1 MLAWKQLFI
10 QRVRNSSLVERQSVD
25 NKRASSISPKFW
37 ARERG
42 RGAFH
47 RRRSRVVRHG
57 GVYGKANVGISN
69 DKAGE
74 KPAHR
79 KTKVS

>member
-1 MLAWKQLFI
+1 M
-10 QRVRNSSLVERQSVD
+10 D
-25 NKRASSISPKFW
+25 NKRALNGIPKLWIVSHDTLVGEHSICGE
-37 ARERG
+37 A
-42 RGAFH
+42 
-47 RRRSRVVRHG
+47 G
-57 GVYGKANVGISN
+57 GTTDCGGNRKANVGISN

>member
-1 MLAWKQLFI
+1 M
-10 QRVRNSSLVERQSVD
+10 D
-25 NKRASSISPKFW
+25 NKRALSVIPKLW
-37 ARERG
+37 ICSNATG
-42 RGAFH
+42 RGAFYL
-47 RRRSRVVRHG
+47 RRSGKVTDRG
-57 GVYGKANVGISN
+57 GNRKANVGISN

>member
-1 MLAWKQLFI
+1 MDF
-10 QRVRNSSLVERQSVD
+10 RNDLVGEHSSSGEAGA
-25 NKRASSISPKFW
+25 ASN
-37 ARERG
+37 
-42 RGAFH
+42 RGAA
-47 RRRSRVVRHG
+47 
-57 GVYGKANVGISN
+57 GKANVGISN

>member
-1 MLAWKQLFI
+1 MVPKLRI
-10 QRVRNSSLVERQSVD
+10 CSN
-25 NKRASSISPKFW
+25 AS
-37 ARERG
+37 G
-42 RGAFH
+42 RGAFQYQ
-47 RRRSRVVRHG
+47 RSGLAMGRG
-57 GVYGKANVGISN
+57 EIGKANVGISN

>member
-1 MLAWKQLFI
+1 MK
-10 QRVRNSSLVERQSVD
+10 RVAED
-25 NKRASSISPKFW
+25 KGCESI
-37 ARERG
+37 G
-42 RGAFH
+42 RGAFR
-47 RRRSRVVRHG
+47 RRRSGAVRHG
-57 GVYGKANVGISN
+57 GADGKANVGMSN

>member
-1 MLAWKQLFI
+1 M
-10 QRVRNSSLVERQSVD
+10 D
-25 NKRASSISPKFW
+25 NKRASSVLPKLW
-37 ARERG
+37 IHTEICMSG
-42 RGAFH
+42 RGAFYL
-47 RRRSRVVRHG
+47 RRSGLVMGR
-57 GVYGKANVGISN
+57 GVDRKANVGISN

>member
-1 MLAWKQLFI
+1 M
-10 QRVRNSSLVERQSVD
+10 D
-25 NKRASSISPKFW
+25 NKRASSGIPKLWISMKIDLVG
-37 ARERG
+37 E
-42 RGAFH
+42 H
-47 RRRSRVVRHG
+47 SINRRSRKITDCG
-57 GVYGKANVGISN
+57 GCRKANVGISN

>member
-1 MLAWKQLFI
+1 M
-10 QRVRNSSLVERQSVD
+10 D
-25 NKRASSISPKFW
+25 NKRALNGIPKLWISMQIDLVGEHSITGEAGAASN
-37 ARERG
+37 RG
-42 RGAFH
+42 GNR
-47 RRRSRVVRHG
+47 
-57 GVYGKANVGISN
+57 KANVGISN

>member
-1 MLAWKQLFI
+1 MVYRSYGFTAMY
-10 QRVRNSSLVERQSVD
+10 LVGEHSTVGEAGA
-25 NKRASSISPKFW
+25 ASN
-37 ARERG
+37 RG
-42 RGAFH
+42 DCR
-47 RRRSRVVRHG
+47 
-57 GVYGKANVGISN
+57 KANVGISN

>member
-1 MLAWKQLFI
+1 M
-10 QRVRNSSLVERQSVD
+10 D
-25 NKRASSISPKFW
+25 NKRASSGIPKLW
-37 ARERG
+37 ICSNASG
-42 RGAFH
+42 RGAFYN
-47 RRRSRVVRHG
+47 RGSRKITDCG
-57 GVYGKANVGISN
+57 GCRKANVGISN

>member
-1 MLAWKQLFI
+1 M
-10 QRVRNSSLVERQSVD
+10 D
-25 NKRASSISPKFW
+25 NKRASSGIPKLWISMKIDLVGEHSMTGE
-37 ARERG
+37 A
-42 RGAFH
+42 GAA
-47 RRRSRVVRHG
+47 SNCG
-57 GVYGKANVGISN
+57 GNRKANVGISN

>member
-1 MLAWKQLFI
+1 MQL
-10 QRVRNSSLVERQSVD
+10 VGEHSTVGEAGA
-25 NKRASSISPKFW
+25 ASNCGDC
-37 ARERG
+37 R
-42 RGAFH
+42 
-47 RRRSRVVRHG
+47 
-57 GVYGKANVGISN
+57 KANVGISN

>member
-1 MLAWKQLFI
+1 MDFRLKAD
-10 QRVRNSSLVERQSVD
+10 LVGEHS
-25 NKRASSISPKFW
+25 ASGEAGAASN
-37 ARERG
+37 
-42 RGAFH
+42 RGAG
-47 RRRSRVVRHG
+47 R
-57 GVYGKANVGISN
+57 KANVGISN

>member
-1 MLAWKQLFI
+1 MG
-10 QRVRNSSLVERQSVD
+10 V
-25 NKRASSISPKFW
+25 
-37 ARERG
+37 
-42 RGAFH
+42 GAI
-47 RRRSRVVRHG
+47 R
-57 GVYGKANVGISN
+57 KANVGISN